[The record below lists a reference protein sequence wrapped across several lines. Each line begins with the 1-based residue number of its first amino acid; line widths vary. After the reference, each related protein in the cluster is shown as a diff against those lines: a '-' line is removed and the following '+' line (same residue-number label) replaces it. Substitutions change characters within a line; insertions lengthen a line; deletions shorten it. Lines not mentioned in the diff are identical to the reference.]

1 MQAPGFWLTF
11 LYYFTI
17 TDLVVLAFA
26 SRHFGVGFFDYSI
39 YPIGIC
45 AGLIAGILGSSLNR
59 NVTVTT
65 KVKRRATWQK
75 EFDRILQEMG
85 FTPQQEIEDF
95 TVYRKS
101 GWATLFSGRV
111 FLKFEGKTATI
122 IARSILVKELRESEL
137 KLDEKS

>member
-1 MQAPGFWLTF
+1 MQAPGLWLTF

-26 SRHFGVGFFDYSI
+26 SRHFGVGFFDHSI

-45 AGLIAGILGSSLNR
+45 AGLIAGIIGSSLNR

-65 KVKRRATWQK
+65 KVKRRAVWQK
-75 EFDRILQEMG
+75 EFDSVLGEMG
-85 FTPQQEIEDF
+85 FTPRQEVDDF
-95 TVYRKS
+95 MVYRKS
-101 GWATLFSGRV
+101 GWVALFSGRI

-122 IARSILVKELRESEL
+122 IARSVVVKELQESNL
-137 KLDEKS
+137 KLD